1 MFDAELTFSGM
12 FPNAGGPNAGRHAGC
27 GSGGGGG
34 GFSGE
39 ASPFSSS
46 SLDATLPQVDA
57 REAMSDDIEEAR
69 SCLSDDFLSKLFSKA
84 S

>member
-1 MFDAELTFSGM
+1 MHDSKPTFSGM
-12 FPNAGGPNAGRHAGC
+12 FPEAGGSSKAGG
-27 GSGGGGG
+27 GGGEGGGGG

-39 ASPFSSS
+39 GSPFSSS
-46 SLDATLPQVDA
+46 DATLPQVDA
-57 REAMSDDIEEAR
+57 REAMSEDIEEAR